1 MTRLSNRQFPMLKA
15 FADRS
20 YMSVESA
27 QLYDQRAFRSMLVRG
42 WITYHAKRGFQITET
57 GFKAWMEFRT
67 TEIWRL
73 HPERPLT
80 AYFDPKA
87 YRLTMPKARTPLVVM
102 KKAGAA

>member
-42 WITYHAKRGFQITET
+42 WITYHAKRGFQITELRLVI
-57 GFKAWMEFRT
+57 GSVAHLERRCCCYVPGS
-67 TEIWRL
+67 TED
-73 HPERPLT
+73 
-80 AYFDPKA
+80 DPPHMTPRQA
-87 YRLTMPKARTPLVVM
+87 ARAALVLYNAVQ
-102 KKAGAA
+102 ARN